1 MKNIDDDSYQE
12 LNLPCNVS
20 PLLETQIMVQTL
32 MRKPKIHVSS
42 YISNLGS
49 VIDDE
54 TKHFITY
61 G

>member
-1 MKNIDDDSYQE
+1 
-12 LNLPCNVS
+12 
-20 PLLETQIMVQTL
+20 MVQMKCTVHL
-32 MRKPKIHVSS
+32 MRKQKVHVSS

-54 TKHFITY
+54 TKHLITY